1 MIIIEIHTL
10 LPVAISTIVPI
21 VAIVAV
27 SRNINL
33 HALWP
38 SHYIRPMVILIQ
50 SLKSQYT
57 CPVAILT

>member
-1 MIIIEIHTL
+1 MIIIEIDSL
-10 LPVAISTIVPI
+10 LPVAILAIVPI

-38 SHYIRPMVILIQ
+38 SHYIRPMVILVQ
-50 SLKSQYT
+50 SLK
-57 CPVAILT
+57 L